1 LSSIVRHIANEVKK
15 LLNSQVKLSQASF
28 EALESRVATEVYL
41 REKKDAILKDREEGG
56 TDDAVSH
63 LSKVQQKASQAFRQN
78 GDARSQANS
87 YRSGLIAPS
96 QAEVR
101 SVVASPQSIAAPS
114 DACADDWVLLE

>member
-1 LSSIVRHIANEVKK
+1 MIRQSLESDEQSALSSIVRHIANEVKK

-41 REKKDAILKDREEGG
+41 REKKDAILKDRDEG

-96 QAEVR
+96 QADVR
-101 SVVASPQSIAAPS
+101 SVASP
-114 DACADDWVLLE
+114 

>member
-1 LSSIVRHIANEVKK
+1 MIRQSLESDEQSALSSIVRHIANEVKK

-41 REKKDAILKDREEGG
+41 REKKDAILKDREEC

-87 YRSGLIAPS
+87 YRSGLVAPS
-96 QAEVR
+96 QADVR
-101 SVVASPQSIAAPS
+101 SVVASP
-114 DACADDWVLLE
+114 